1 MRHST
6 HRIRSTHGGNL
17 PRPAAFDA
25 LLRQG
30 PVVTAE
36 GAAGVPDGVR
46 PVGDRQLECGMDVIN
61 DGEYVKA
68 AGGGSYSGY
77 IHQRVSGWEMLP
89 VDPARPR
96 KRAGVGEGGRG
107 GVPRV

>member
-1 MRHST
+1 MWHST
-6 HRIRSTHGGNL
+6 ERNRATPRGNL

-25 LLRQG
+25 LLQQG
-30 PVVTAE
+30 PIVTAE
-36 GAAGVPDGVR
+36 VAGQLPGAVQWVVDAQLDCGV
-46 PVGDRQLECGMDVIN
+46 DVVN

-77 IHQRVSGWEMLP
+77 IHQRVSGWEVLP

-96 KRAGVGEGGRG
+96 KREGVGERE
-107 GVPRV
+107 